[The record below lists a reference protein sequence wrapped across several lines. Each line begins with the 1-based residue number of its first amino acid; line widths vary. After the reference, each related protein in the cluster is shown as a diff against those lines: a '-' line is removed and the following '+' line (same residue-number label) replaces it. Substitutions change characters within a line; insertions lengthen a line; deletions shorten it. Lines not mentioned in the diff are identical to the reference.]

1 MTDPRIM
8 VSHEGFSAISD
19 IDADWKSI
27 NLSIKPTKLRSD
39 HDDDYRVRVRVDLA
53 TIKHNT
59 RLTSIIS
66 EYQLYAITRLCY
78 DMAKRYSM

>member
-8 VSHEGFSAISD
+8 VSHEGFRAIQD
-19 IDADWKSI
+19 IDADWKTI
-27 NLSIKPTKLRSD
+27 DLVIKPQKLRPD
-39 HDDDYRVRVRVDLA
+39 HDGDYAVRLRVDLA

-66 EYQLYAITRLCY
+66 DYQLYAVTKLCY
-78 DMAKRYSM
+78 DLARRYQ